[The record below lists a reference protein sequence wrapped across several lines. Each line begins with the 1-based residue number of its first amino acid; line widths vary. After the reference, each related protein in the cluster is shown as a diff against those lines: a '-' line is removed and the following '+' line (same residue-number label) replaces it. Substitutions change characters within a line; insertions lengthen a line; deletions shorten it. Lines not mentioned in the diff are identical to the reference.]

1 MLNNPATKNSTKKK
15 YRNPSREK
23 DNRNL
28 LEESPKINLLGN
40 ITQYIVI
47 QLVSLLEMVELG

>member
-1 MLNNPATKNSTKKK
+1 MLNSPATKKSTKKK

-23 DNRNL
+23 DNRNNL
-28 LEESPKINLLGN
+28 ESPKINLLGN

-47 QLVSLLEMVELG
+47 QLISLLEIVRLG